1 MNTKFFQF
9 AVTIVLFVL
18 MYGCAS
24 SDGTRDRQRTDRNL
38 LTKEEIESVSVSN
51 MYEVIDRLR
60 PFWLRARG
68 PVRSF
73 VGETDILVYRDHM
86 NIGNLEALRQISPDS
101 VQSARFLDSSTAH
114 STLPGIS
121 RGQHIAGAIVL
132 TSSTTR

>member
-1 MNTKFFQF
+1 MNSKFYQY
-9 AVTIVLFVL
+9 AVAIVIFIL
-18 MYGCAS
+18 MYGCAA

-38 LTKEEIESVSVSN
+38 LTKQEIQSVSVSN

-73 VGETDILVYRDHM
+73 VGETDILVFRDNI
-86 NIGNLEALRQISPDS
+86 NIGSLETLRQISPES
-101 VQSARFLDSSTAH
+101 VDSARFLDSSTAH